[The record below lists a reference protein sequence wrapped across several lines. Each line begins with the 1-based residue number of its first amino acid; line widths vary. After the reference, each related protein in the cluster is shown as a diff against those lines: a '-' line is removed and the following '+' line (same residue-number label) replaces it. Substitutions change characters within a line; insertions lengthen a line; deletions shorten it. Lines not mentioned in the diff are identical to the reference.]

1 MKVKEM
7 NERAK
12 RAERR
17 ERQINA
23 RLGNATTLTLTNT
36 NTDDIISTLLDS
48 LLCHILSFL
57 STQNAVLT
65 STLSSRWRP
74 LWTLVPTLDLDEFD
88 LVKIDYTDLIFNNVE
103 EINVYIAPYDYVD
116 ILNNEPLELPHTLFL
131 HITLLVLKLRGFL
144 LNPPFTCAFPTLN
157 ILSLEDVSYANN
169 DSISTLLAACPCL
182 LDLTINVCS
191 RDFMKLDNNGV
202 KFNIIVNTPALN
214 YFYFGGHLGE
224 VVVLENFPNLVESVL
239 HDVEYY
245 NKGIQVYPRRV
256 RNLMGPL
263 YNVTSMKLYMGIT
276 EILCSASNDAVPM
289 FHNLFTLKFYGYLRL
304 KPNAWHEVRL
314 LLSRAPN
321 LQILVFQ
328 LMLDSNFRCSTTEG
342 YGVEMELV
350 RQILKAATVLKT
362 MTITV
367 KSHLSSE
374 EKLCICKELMKFP
387 RSSRNCQIAFN

>member
-1 MKVKEM
+1 M
-7 NERAK
+7 
-12 RAERR
+12 
-17 ERQINA
+17 
-23 RLGNATTLTLTNT
+23 
-36 NTDDIISTLLDS
+36 
-48 LLCHILSFL
+48 
-57 STQNAVLT
+57 
-65 STLSSRWRP
+65 
-74 LWTLVPTLDLDEFD
+74 
-88 LVKIDYTDLIFNNVE
+88 E
-103 EINVYIAPYDYVD
+103 EINLYIAPYDYVD

-131 HITLLVLKLRGFL
+131 HITLLVLKLRGFR

-202 KFNIIVNTPALN
+202 KFNIIVIVPSLKRLHLQFSIWLSSYQLQVNTPALN

-276 EILCSASNDAVPM
+276 EVRPRYLSHA
-289 FHNLFTLKFYGYLRL
+289 LTLY
-304 KPNAWHEVRL
+304 H
-314 LLSRAPN
+314 
-321 LQILVFQ
+321 
-328 LMLDSNFRCSTTEG
+328 
-342 YGVEMELV
+342 
-350 RQILKAATVLKT
+350 
-362 MTITV
+362 
-367 KSHLSSE
+367 
-374 EKLCICKELMKFP
+374 
-387 RSSRNCQIAFN
+387 